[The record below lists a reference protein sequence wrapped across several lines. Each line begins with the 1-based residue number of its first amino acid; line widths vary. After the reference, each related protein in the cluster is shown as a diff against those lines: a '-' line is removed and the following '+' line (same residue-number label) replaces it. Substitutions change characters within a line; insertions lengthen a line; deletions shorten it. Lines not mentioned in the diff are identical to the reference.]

1 MSLNKI
7 MLIGRCTAPNI
18 RDLES
23 GKLATFSLATT
34 DRYKDRAGE
43 WKEDTTWHN
52 IVAYGNTAGVVEKYV
67 QKGSQ
72 IYIEGKLRNRKYT
85 DRDGIERSVT
95 EVLVSSLEILD
106 RRQQQDNNRR
116 PSNNDDMEF

>member
-106 RRQQQDNNRR
+106 RRQQQDNSRR

>member
-7 MLIGRCTAPNI
+7 MLIGRCAAPNI

-72 IYIEGKLRNRKYT
+72 IYVEGKLRNRKYT

-95 EVLVSSLEILD
+95 EVLVSSMEILD
-106 RRQQQDNNRR
+106 RRQQQDNSRR

>member
-95 EVLVSSLEILD
+95 EVLVSSMEILD
-106 RRQQQDNNRR
+106 RRQQNGGGSQ
-116 PSNNDDMEF
+116 SNQGYNDSF

>member
-85 DRDGIERSVT
+85 DLDGVERSVT
-95 EVLVSSLEILD
+95 EVLVSSMEILD
-106 RRQQQDNNRR
+106 RRQQNGGGSQ
-116 PSNNDDMEF
+116 SNQGYNDSF

>member
-85 DRDGIERSVT
+85 DRDGVERSVT
-95 EVLVSSLEILD
+95 EVLVSSLELLD
-106 RRQQQDNNRR
+106 RRQQNGGGSQ
-116 PSNNDDMEF
+116 SNQGYNDSF

>member
-52 IVAYGNTAGVVEKYV
+52 IVAYGNTAGVVEKYI

-95 EVLVSSLEILD
+95 EVLVSSMELLD
-106 RRQQQDNNRR
+106 RRQQNGGGSQ
-116 PSNNDDMEF
+116 SNQGYNDSF

>member
-72 IYIEGKLRNRKYT
+72 IYVEGKLRNRKYT
-85 DRDGIERSVT
+85 DRDGVERSVT
-95 EVLVSSLEILD
+95 EVLVSSMEILD
-106 RRQQQDNNRR
+106 RRQQQDNSRR

>member
-34 DRYKDRAGE
+34 DRYKDRAGG

-52 IVAYGNTAGVVEKYV
+52 IVAYGNTAGVVEKFV

-85 DRDGIERSVT
+85 DRDGVERFVT
-95 EVLVSSLEILD
+95 EVLVSSMEILD
-106 RRQQQDNNRR
+106 RRQQQDNSRR

>member
-85 DRDGIERSVT
+85 DRDGVERSVT
-95 EVLVSSLEILD
+95 EVLVSSMEILD
-106 RRQQQDNNRR
+106 RRQQQDNSRR

>member
-85 DRDGIERSVT
+85 DRDGVERYVT
-95 EVLVSSLEILD
+95 EVLVSSMEILD
-106 RRQQQDNNRR
+106 RRQQNGGGSQ
-116 PSNNDDMEF
+116 SNQGYNDSF

>member
-7 MLIGRCTAPNI
+7 MLIGRCTAPNV
-18 RDLES
+18 RDLDS

-72 IYIEGKLRNRKYT
+72 VFIEGKLRNRKYT
-85 DRDGIERSVT
+85 DRDGIERAVT
-95 EVLVSSLEILD
+95 EVLVSSLELLD
-106 RRQQQDNNRR
+106 RRQQQDNSRR